1 MTATGKLASGASMN
15 IPSLGQKRVVIV
27 GATGMV
33 GGYALRCA
41 LDNLAVGSVT
51 SIGRRRLG
59 ILHPKLKEV
68 LHQDFADCSALADVL
83 SGQDAAVFC
92 LGTYTG
98 AVSDA
103 ELRTITVDYTIEFA
117 RVLRSSSPDAAFSFL
132 SGSGA
137 DPTGRSRLAF
147 ARYKGEAEKALLAA
161 GFPYVYIFRP
171 AYIYPVE
178 ARKEPNFSYR
188 LLRAIYPAFRML
200 FPNQVIRAD
209 DLGRAMVD
217 VAVRRTGERGGLVFE
232 NRDIRAMVE
241 SFSLPSSGSE

>member
-1 MTATGKLASGASMN
+1 MTATNELASGASMD
-15 IPSLGQKRVVIV
+15 IPAVGQARLVIV
-27 GATGMV
+27 GATGMA

-51 SIGRRRLG
+51 SIGRKKLG

-103 ELRTITVDYTIEFA
+103 ELRTITVGYTIEFA

-161 GFPYVYIFRP
+161 GFPHVYIFRP

>member
-1 MTATGKLASGASMN
+1 MTATGKLASGASMD
-15 IPSLGQKRVVIV
+15 IPAVGQARLVIV
-27 GATGMV
+27 GATGMA

-59 ILHPKLKEV
+59 IVHPKLKEV

-103 ELRTITVDYTIEFA
+103 ELRAITADYTIEFA

-161 GFPYVYIFRP
+161 GFPHVYIFRP

-178 ARKEPNFSYR
+178 ARKEPNFSYL